1 MNLTGFMP
9 DLTPLL
15 IQALALILSSLIGVA
30 AMTVRKHFGVQI
42 GKALQDDLHRALM
55 SGIKAALEDGREA
68 AADVLIAEAIKHAR
82 ESVPDTFKAL
92 NPSVAVLERIARG
105 KIADA
110 VRHARE

>member
-1 MNLTGFMP
+1 MNLTGILP

-15 IQALALILSSLIGVA
+15 IQALALVLSSLIGA
-30 AMTVRKHFGVQI
+30 AALTVRKHFGVQI

-68 AADVLIAEAIKHAR
+68 ATDVLIDEAIKHAL
-82 ESVPDTFKAL
+82 ESVPDAFRAL
-92 NPSVAVLERIARG
+92 NPSVPVLQRLARG
-105 KIADA
+105 KIAEA